1 MQPVRSPEE
10 ALADDALLADG
21 CVAVVDDP
29 DVGPIRQVGLTIRMS
44 ATPGSVG
51 GPAPRLGE
59 HDHVVRA
66 GAREPGRRPSRAG
79 DVARRAV
86 TSPLEGVTVVDLGL
100 AVAGPYGT
108 QLLSDLGADVIKVNT
123 LHDGF
128 WHATHIA
135 MACNRGKRSLAVN
148 LKDPKGMEILHRL
161 VARADIVQHNM
172 RYEAA
177 TRLGVD
183 YDSLR
188 EIKPDLIYCHT
199 RGFDRSRKGAPGNDQ
214 TAAALAGQCYE
225 DGGTARG
232 GRPLWSNTSLGD
244 LGNGFLS
251 AIGMLLALYH
261 RDRTGEGQ
269 FVDTS
274 ILYACLLNTSYA
286 WLAADGTAATR
297 PRLDGQAL
305 RITALYGL
313 YPTAEGWL
321 CIAAVH
327 DDDWR
332 ALARTL
338 GRPDLAE
345 DARFVDRAARMARD
359 DELAALLEAEFA
371 GRTAREWFAALD
383 AAGVPVEVCDET
395 FALGVFDDPELVERR
410 WVTSYEQGLVGR
422 LHQVGLGI
430 DFSETPGRIAG
441 PPLVVGDATREVLV
455 DLGYSAAEID
465 ALASAGTVLVR

>member
-1 MQPVRSPEE
+1 
-10 ALADDALLADG
+10 
-21 CVAVVDDP
+21 
-29 DVGPIRQVGLTIRMS
+29 
-44 ATPGSVG
+44 
-51 GPAPRLGE
+51 
-59 HDHVVRA
+59 
-66 GAREPGRRPSRAG
+66 
-79 DVARRAV
+79 
-86 TSPLEGVTVVDLGL
+86 
-100 AVAGPYGT
+100 
-108 QLLSDLGADVIKVNT
+108 
-123 LHDGF
+123 
-128 WHATHIA
+128 
-135 MACNRGKRSLAVN
+135 
-148 LKDPKGMEILHRL
+148 MEILHRL